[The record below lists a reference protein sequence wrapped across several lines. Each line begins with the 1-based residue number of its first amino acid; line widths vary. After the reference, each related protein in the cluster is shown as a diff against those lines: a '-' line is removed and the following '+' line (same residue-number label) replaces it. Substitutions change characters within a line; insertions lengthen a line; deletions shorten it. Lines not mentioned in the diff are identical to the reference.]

1 MTTGR
6 FARAEELARAGRYGD
21 AAIAVEQ
28 VAAEDVS
35 LLADAA
41 WMCER
46 AGEARR
52 PARKPRQLVD
62 APRKFQ
68 RSEVARVDP
77 LGPRDGLKC
86 VLEFIGE
93 AECDQIGNPALR
105 Q

>member
-46 AGEARR
+46 AGEAARAAGDRDAAIALYELARR
-52 PARKPRQLVD
+52 GKQIEASW
-62 APRKFQ
+62 ATGAGEGMAGMA
-68 RSEVARVDP
+68 EVER
-77 LGPRDGLKC
+77 LGG
-86 VLEFIGE
+86 VL
-93 AECDQIGNPALR
+93 AALR
-105 Q
+105 RG